1 LLKKNIVNE
10 ITRKSKRKKKG
21 KNIPAHPPFLKMG
34 FISLLAETFAWEKLK
49 HLCEI
54 EFT

>member
-1 LLKKNIVNE
+1 VNVNE
-10 ITRKSKRKKKG
+10 ITKKSKRKKKKREKYPG
-21 KNIPAHPPFLKMG
+21 ASTIFENGIYFV
-34 FISLLAETFAWEKLK
+34 IAETFAWEKLK